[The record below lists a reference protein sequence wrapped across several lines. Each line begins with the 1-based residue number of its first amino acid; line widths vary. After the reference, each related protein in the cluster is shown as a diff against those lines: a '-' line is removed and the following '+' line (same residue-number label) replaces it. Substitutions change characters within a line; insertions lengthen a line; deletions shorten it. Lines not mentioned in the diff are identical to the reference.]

1 MPVTEKSTEAQ
12 TAYHRVRQAI
22 LAEELLP
29 GQRLVEKELAERFGL
44 GRSAIRTA
52 LARLEQEG
60 LVKSEPFRGASVR
73 AIDEAEAVEI
83 LEARA
88 ALESLAARYAARKAT
103 PEQVERLE
111 GILQRMQERYEGGD
125 LLGMSEL
132 NSELHQTLLEIAG
145 HRTAAR
151 LIESLR
157 AQNVRHQFRTILVP
171 GRSKRS
177 LEEHRRI
184 VQAVAA
190 HDEQGAAQAMLEH
203 LSRVAEALRQAAA
216 PDPSRQELRT
226 LRYPSQDLEEP

>member
-1 MPVTEKSTEAQ
+1 MPVSEKATETQ
-12 TAYHRVRQAI
+12 TAYYRVRQAI

-44 GRSAIRTA
+44 GRAAIRTA

-60 LVKSEPFRGASVR
+60 LVKSEPFRGATVR

-111 GILQRMQERYEGGD
+111 EILRQMEARYEAGD

-132 NSELHQTLLEIAG
+132 NSELHQRLLEIAG

-171 GRSKRS
+171 GRSQRS

-190 HDEQGAAQAMLEH
+190 HDEEKAAQAMLEH
-203 LSRVAEALRQAAA
+203 LSQVAEALRQSAALTT
-216 PDPSRQELRT
+216 PQPPS
-226 LRYPSQDLEEP
+226 PILEEA

>member
-12 TAYHRVRQAI
+12 TAYYRVRQAI

-44 GRSAIRTA
+44 GRAAIRTA

-60 LVKSEPFRGASVR
+60 LVQSEPFRGASVR

-88 ALESLAARYAARKAT
+88 VLESLVARYAARKAT
-103 PEQVERLE
+103 PEQVQRLE
-111 GILQRMQERYEGGD
+111 NILQQMQERYEAGD

-132 NSELHQTLLEIAG
+132 NSELHRSLVEIAE
-145 HRTAAR
+145 HHTAAR

-177 LEEHRRI
+177 LEEHRQI
-184 VQAVAA
+184 VEAVAA
-190 HDEQGAAQAMLEH
+190 HDEQKAAQAMLEH
-203 LSRVAEALRQAAA
+203 LSRVAEALRQVA
-216 PDPSRQELRT
+216 SLEQ
-226 LRYPSQDLEEP
+226 SSEEP